1 MEPYTQMI
9 NNDTICAISTPHGCG
24 GIAVIR
30 VSGPQAIETAA
41 KLWQGKSLE
50 QSVSHTAHLGTIV
63 DRDGNAIDEA
73 VATIFR
79 GPRSFT
85 GEDVVELSVHG
96 SIYIQKRV
104 LELLL
109 DYGARLAEAGEFTR
123 RAFANGRM
131 DLIQAESIADI
142 IASRNEASH
151 RVAISQMRGA
161 FSSRIQDL
169 HDRLLEMAS
178 LLELELDFSEEDV
191 EFASR
196 EKLISLAEEIHRYV
210 THLADSFSRGRVIKE
225 GIPVTIAGETNAG
238 KSTLLNSLLGE
249 DKAIVSDIRGTTR
262 DSIEDTVEIGSHL
275 FRFIDTAGL
284 RDTSDPIESIGISRA
299 IDNIAKASIV
309 IWMVDSTSTLSAA
322 EESWARIS
330 PKIQSH
336 ARLITFINKADIN
349 RDASAFMQTL
359 GQAIT
364 LPSDTILLT
373 GSAQSE
379 TDITAL
385 QQHLSDIATATTA
398 PDGEITITNIRHH
411 QALKAAAQSI
421 SQAIQGL
428 RTNLPGDLVAQDIR
442 ETLHHLSTLTGSIT
456 TPDLLTHI
464 FSRFCIGK

>member
-1 MEPYTQMI
+1 
-9 NNDTICAISTPHGCG
+9 
-24 GIAVIR
+24 
-30 VSGPQAIETAA
+30 
-41 KLWQGKSLE
+41 
-50 QSVSHTAHLGTIV
+50 
-63 DRDGNAIDEA
+63 
-73 VATIFR
+73 
-79 GPRSFT
+79 
-85 GEDVVELSVHG
+85 
-96 SIYIQKRV
+96 
-104 LELLL
+104 
-109 DYGARLAEAGEFTR
+109 
-123 RAFANGRM
+123 M

-151 RVAISQMRGA
+151 HVAMSQMRGA

-359 GQAIT
+359 ERAIK

-373 GSAQSE
+373 ASAQSE
-379 TDITAL
+379 ADITTL

-464 FSRFCIGK
+464 FSHFCIGK